1 MSMRRAVSPRSV
13 LKRMF
18 RDLERGYEG
27 FWGRTATGEARDR
40 YELMA
45 QRLREVAD
53 HAVSTAQEAPP
64 FKAEKVSELIG
75 QGDPDRITSFIRKH
89 LVSELT
95 VLEIPGLPPE
105 PTADRLLA
113 ALSGPQALDRIAAD
127 LIAGT
132 PGLEAPE
139 FTAYQ
144 LESVLREAVGLDG
157 RVPERGFSEDAAE
170 ANLMQIRLL
179 LGAPGPDYG
188 STPAPALAGEAD
200 REAVERALE
209 ASGLPQ
215 VGGISRDLAFHAAVG
230 NVADDLVRRIGL
242 MMGGEVSA
250 THAHLLHGL
259 IERVAHATGPQLT
272 IEAEGP
278 DGP

>member
-1 MSMRRAVSPRSV
+1 MT
-13 LKRMF
+13 MF
-18 RDLERGYEG
+18 PER

-40 YELMA
+40 YELMT

-75 QGDPDRITSFIRKH
+75 QGDPDR
-89 LVSELT
+89 
-95 VLEIPGLPPE
+95 
-105 PTADRLLA
+105 
-113 ALSGPQALDRIAAD
+113 
-127 LIAGT
+127 
-132 PGLEAPE
+132 
-139 FTAYQ
+139 
-144 LESVLREAVGLDG
+144 
-157 RVPERGFSEDAAE
+157 
-170 ANLMQIRLL
+170 NLMQIRLL

>member
-1 MSMRRAVSPRSV
+1 MSMRRPVSPRGV

-27 FWGRTATGEARDR
+27 FWGKHATCEGRDR
-40 YELMA
+40 YQLMA

-64 FKAEKVSELIG
+64 FRTEKLAELIG
-75 QGDPDRITSFIRKH
+75 QGDPDRVTSFIRKH

-127 LIAGT
+127 LIAET

-230 NVADDLVRRIGL
+230 NVADDLTRRIGL
-242 MMGGEVSA
+242 LMGGEVSA
-250 THAHLLHGL
+250 THAQLLHG
-259 IERVAHATGPQLT
+259 IVERVAHATGPQIT
-272 IEAEGP
+272 IEIEGP
-278 DGP
+278 GGP

>member
-1 MSMRRAVSPRSV
+1 MTMRRAVSPRSV

-18 RDLERGYEG
+18 CDLERGYEG
-27 FWGRTATGEARDR
+27 FWGRNATGEARDR

-53 HAVSTAQEAPP
+53 YAVSTTQEAPP
-64 FKAEKVSELIG
+64 FKTEKLAELIG
-75 QGDPDRITSFIRKH
+75 QGDPDRVSSFIRKH

-132 PGLEAPE
+132 PGLEAPA
-139 FTAYQ
+139 FTSHQ
-144 LESVLREAVGLDG
+144 IETVLREAVGLDG
-157 RVPERGFSEDAAE
+157 RVPEREFSEDAAE
-170 ANLMQIRLL
+170 ANLMQVRLL

-188 STPAPALAGEAD
+188 STPAPTLSGDAD
-200 REAVERALE
+200 RETVERALE

-230 NVADDLVRRIGL
+230 SVSDDLIRRIGL
-242 MMGGEVSA
+242 LMGGEVSA
-250 THAHLLHGL
+250 THAHLLHGV
-259 IERVAHATGPQLT
+259 IERIAHATGPQLT
-272 IEAEGP
+272 IDMDDP

>member
-27 FWGRTATGEARDR
+27 FWGKHATGEVRDR
-40 YELMA
+40 YELMSH
-45 QRLREVAD
+45 RLREVAD
-53 HAVSTAQEAPP
+53 YAVSTSQEAAP
-64 FKAEKVSELIG
+64 FGTEKLSGLIAE
-75 QGDPDRITSFIRKH
+75 GDPEQVTRFIRKH
-89 LVSELT
+89 LVSELG
-95 VLEIPGLPPE
+95 VLEIPGLDPE
-105 PTADRLLA
+105 PTADRIIAGLA
-113 ALSGPQALDRIAAD
+113 GPHALDRIAAD
-127 LIAGT
+127 LVAGT
-132 PGLEAPE
+132 PDLEAPA
-139 FTAYQ
+139 FTTHQ
-144 LESVLREAVGLDG
+144 IETILREAVGLDG
-157 RVPERGFSEDAAE
+157 RVPEREFCEDAAE

-188 STPAPALAGEAD
+188 STPAATLSGEAD

-230 NVADDLVRRIGL
+230 NVADELIRRIGL

-250 THAHLLHGL
+250 THAHLLHGVV
-259 IERVAHATGPQLT
+259 ERVAHATGPQLT
-272 IEAEGP
+272 IEVQEP

>member
-1 MSMRRAVSPRSV
+1 MSMRRTVSPRSV
-13 LKRMF
+13 VKRMF
-18 RDLERGYEG
+18 RDLERGYEA
-27 FWGRTATGEARDR
+27 FWGKGATGENRDR

-53 HAVSTAQEAPP
+53 HAVATAPEAPP
-64 FKAEKVSELIG
+64 FDTAKLSGLIEA
-75 QGDPDRITSFIRKH
+75 GDADRVTRFVRKH

-95 VLEIPGLPPE
+95 ILAIPGLEPE

-113 ALSGPQALDRIAAD
+113 GLAGPHPLDRIAAD
-127 LIAGT
+127 LVAGM
-132 PGLEAPE
+132 PGLEAPQ
-139 FTAYQ
+139 FTTHQ
-144 LESVLREAVGLDG
+144 IETVLREAVGLDG
-157 RVPERGFSEDAAE
+157 RVPERGHSEDAAE
-170 ANLMQIRLL
+170 ANLMQLRLL

-188 STPAPALAGEAD
+188 STPAPTPYGEPD
-200 REAVERALE
+200 RDAVERALE

-230 NVADDLVRRIGL
+230 NVADDLIRRIGL

-250 THAHLLHGL
+250 THAHLLHG
-259 IERVAHATGPQLT
+259 IVERVAHATGPQLT
-272 IEAEGP
+272 IERDGP

>member
-1 MSMRRAVSPRSV
+1 MTMRRAVSPRSV

-27 FWGRTATGEARDR
+27 FWGRNAAGEARDR
-40 YELMA
+40 YDLMA
-45 QRLREVAD
+45 QRFREVAD
-53 HAVSTAQEAPP
+53 YAVSTAQEAPP
-64 FKAEKVSELIG
+64 FKTEKLADLIG
-75 QGDPDRITSFIRKH
+75 EGDKDRVTRFIRKH

-95 VLEIPGLPPE
+95 ILEIPGLPPE
-105 PTADRLLA
+105 STSDRLLA
-113 ALSGPQALDRIAAD
+113 ALSGPQALDRIAVD
-127 LIAGT
+127 LVAET
-132 PGLEAPE
+132 PGLEAPV
-139 FTAYQ
+139 FTSHQ
-144 LESVLREAVGLDG
+144 IETLLREAVGLDG
-157 RVPERGFSEDAAE
+157 RIPERDFSEDAAE

-188 STPAPALAGEAD
+188 STPAPALTGEPD

-230 NVADDLVRRIGL
+230 NVADDLIRRIGL
-242 MMGGEVSA
+242 LMGGEVSA
-250 THAHLLHGL
+250 THAHLLHG
-259 IERVAHATGPQLT
+259 IVERVAHATGPQLT
-272 IEAEGP
+272 IEVEGP